1 MSAQA
6 FVKNSQWLLV
16 VALLALPLQA
26 AERYPLDSSN
36 TQVSFAIQHLG
47 IQLITA
53 RFSDISGVFI
63 VDPQGAA
70 SRVDVSVGIA
80 SLDCSEPRWNER
92 LRSAEWLDVQRYPRM
107 TYHSLRIELSDH
119 RGIASGELTLHGI
132 THPIALEITLQTC
145 PASGSCQFT
154 AHGRIRR
161 SDYGLPHGFW
171 TGGDQVEINISGTL
185 TGGGRAVASQM
196 ASQ

>member
-1 MSAQA
+1 MSARA
-6 FVKNSQWLLV
+6 SVKNSQWLPV

-26 AERYPLDSSN
+26 TERYPLDSSN
-36 TQVSFAIQHLG
+36 TQVCFAIEHLG
-47 IQLITA
+47 IQWMTA

-63 VDPQGAA
+63 VDPKGIT
-70 SRVDVSVGIA
+70 SRVEVTVGIA
-80 SLDCSEPRWNER
+80 SLESSEPRWNER

-119 RGIASGELTLHGI
+119 RGTASGELTLHGI
-132 THPIALEITLQTC
+132 THPMALEVDLQKC

-185 TGGGRAVASQM
+185 TDGGRAVANQM
-196 ASQ
+196 VRQ